1 MSVHSDLAPTFVNG
15 NFTLREKLIVM
26 GFRGETP
33 DTQPALLSYK
43 EEKNKKNLLRA
54 GFEPATYGCLSF
66 LANYSPPLYQLSYR
80 R

>member
-1 MSVHSDLAPTFVNG
+1 
-15 NFTLREKLIVM
+15 M